1 MLITSFAIAP
11 LLQCCFLC
19 LKKDN
24 GSIST
29 TQFPPGEKTL
39 GERKSFG
46 ERKAFALGQEIGQ
59 RV

>member
-1 MLITSFAIAP
+1 MLTTSFAIAP
-11 LLQCCFLC
+11 VLQCC

-29 TQFPPGEKTL
+29 TQFLPGEKAL

-59 RV
+59 SV

>member
-1 MLITSFAIAP
+1 MLMTSFAIAP
-11 LLQCCFLC
+11 VLHCCLPC

-29 TQFPPGEKTL
+29 TQFPSGEKAL
-39 GERKSFG
+39 VERKSFG
-46 ERKAFALGQEIGQ
+46 ERKAFALGQEISQ